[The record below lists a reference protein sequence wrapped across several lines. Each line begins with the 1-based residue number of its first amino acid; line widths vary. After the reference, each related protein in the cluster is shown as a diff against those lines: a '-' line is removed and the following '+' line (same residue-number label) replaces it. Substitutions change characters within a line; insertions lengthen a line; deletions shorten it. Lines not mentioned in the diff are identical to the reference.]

1 MTLFLYISNSRFKII
16 KDSLMMLLLES
27 MISVDTV
34 NLYQEKNDSLKI
46 PSEALNH
53 LI

>member
-1 MTLFLYISNSRFKII
+1 
-16 KDSLMMLLLES
+16 MMLLLES

-46 PSEALNH
+46 PSEALNR

>member
-1 MTLFLYISNSRFKII
+1 
-16 KDSLMMLLLES
+16 MMLLLES

-34 NLYQEKNDSLKI
+34 NLYQEKKNDSLKI
-46 PSEALNH
+46 PSEALNR